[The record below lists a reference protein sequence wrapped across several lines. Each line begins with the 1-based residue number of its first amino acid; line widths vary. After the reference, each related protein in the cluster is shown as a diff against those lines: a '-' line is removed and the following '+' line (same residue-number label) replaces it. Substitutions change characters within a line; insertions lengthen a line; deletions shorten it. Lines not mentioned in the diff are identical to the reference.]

1 MNTTTEFRS
10 FYRDMN
16 AEELLNDTKK
26 WKKRINF
33 LQQEFAFLSSLLEAN
48 IFNPEINDLFETLLL
63 YKEEI
68 GNITNESNKILDS
81 LISHES
87 HIEIYLESDDINFDH
102 VFIEIHSKKE
112 YDVTVFLEE
121 TNKFKIQLYDY
132 IKRVVIR

>member
-1 MNTTTEFRS
+1 
-10 FYRDMN
+10 MN